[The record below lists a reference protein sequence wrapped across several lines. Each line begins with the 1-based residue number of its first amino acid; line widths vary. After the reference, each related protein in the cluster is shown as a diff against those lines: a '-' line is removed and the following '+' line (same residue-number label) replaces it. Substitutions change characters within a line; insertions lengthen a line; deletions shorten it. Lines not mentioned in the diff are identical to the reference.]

1 MKKTLPLIVAGCIG
15 LTIGGSVATPA
26 APTTPLVRATTVS
39 HHMRTPINWHKP
51 SETVAY
57 PNLATTKNLWIKVA
71 LKKCRVY
78 IMSGKKV
85 IYTMYCSGGVYQ
97 RNPKTHK
104 MVSTTPTGTFHIQ
117 NVRGD
122 SFFNNKLGEGANYY
136 VSWKDNGVYLFHSVP
151 TKANGQYN
159 VKEAKKLGKH
169 PGSHGC
175 IRLSVADAKWF
186 HTAVPTGTKVVITNK

>member
-26 APTTPLVRATTVS
+26 VPTTPLAHATTVS
-39 HHMRTPINWHKP
+39 HHMRTPINWHKS

-186 HTAVPTGTKVVITNK
+186 HTAVPTGTKVVITNE

>member
-26 APTTPLVRATTVS
+26 VPTTPLAHATTVS
-39 HHMRTPINWHKP
+39 HHMRTPINWHKS

-136 VSWKDNGVYLFHSVP
+136 VSWKDNGVYLSTP
-151 TKANGQYN
+151 SQPRQTANITLRKQRN
-159 VKEAKKLGKH
+159 S
-169 PGSHGC
+169 GSTRG
-175 IRLSVADAKWF
+175 
-186 HTAVPTGTKVVITNK
+186 HTVVSDYRWLTRSGSTPLFRRGLRS